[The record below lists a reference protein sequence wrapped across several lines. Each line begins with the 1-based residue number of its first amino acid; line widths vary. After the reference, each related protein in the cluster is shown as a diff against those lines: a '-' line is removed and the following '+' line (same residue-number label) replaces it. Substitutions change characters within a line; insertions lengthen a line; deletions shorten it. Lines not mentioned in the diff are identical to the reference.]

1 MLSLR
6 PLDITEPLSATLLRP
21 CKHHT
26 NIHMIR
32 ILKKLNELI
41 ITDGDIPTK
50 KGEVSFSRDYL
61 LKPDINPYLVYTILK
76 ENFGQPNSD
85 IFDEDKSQWQWLFT
99 YKDFH
104 IEIYDWRLFSS
115 SIAIYHQSSD
125 KEQSQKLAETI
136 NDLFN
141 KAAQQKK
148 AKIKLL
154 VKEAK
159 HKLLENPF
167 VTYYSTAENLLELST
182 AIDQWT
188 LSNSASLQ
196 DELSKGIGPALTSS
210 LDLWDKKSDLY
221 RSAFLMFL
229 SSFEGFL
236 NIMYELYLKTELRA
250 DRLYDRISREQV
262 DVKLRIAPIY
272 CDGFKTKTINHEDD
286 RFKNYLRLV
295 NLRNDYV
302 HANLIKSLERYI
314 IEEDNHTFI
323 LENEDTSDIP
333 SNINELELKHVELAK
348 KYIDDIV
355 ELVFESMETKTKR
368 EFKSIIFESEIEV
381 EDEDGV
387 LIPKH

>member
-1 MLSLR
+1 
-6 PLDITEPLSATLLRP
+6 
-21 CKHHT
+21 
-26 NIHMIR
+26 MIR

>member
-1 MLSLR
+1 MRRKSELLR
-6 PLDITEPLSATLLRP
+6 LAATLLRP
-21 CKHHT
+21 CKHQTDKHK
-26 NIHMIR
+26 IR

-41 ITDGDIPTK
+41 IFDGDIPTK

-76 ENFGQPNSD
+76 ENFGQPNSEF
-85 IFDEDKSQWQWLFT
+85 FDEDKSQWQWLFT

-104 IEIYDWRLFSS
+104 IEIYDWKLLSS

-159 HKLLENPF
+159 HKLLKNPF

-196 DELSKGIGPALTSS
+196 DELSKGIGTTLTSS

-314 IEEDNHTFI
+314 IEEDDHTFI

-368 EFKSIIFESEIEV
+368 EFKSIIFDSEIEV
-381 EDEDGV
+381 EDEDGI